1 MYEKEFAKRL
11 YNLRKQQ
18 GVSARSMS
26 LDIGQNEGYI
36 SSIETGKS
44 MPSLYS
50 FFFICEYLNITP
62 KEFFDEESENPAM
75 INDIVKDLKH
85 LDAVQL
91 ETIAALIK
99 TMIKK

>member
-1 MYEKEFAKRL
+1 MEA
-11 YNLRKQQ
+11 
-18 GVSARSMS
+18 
-26 LDIGQNEGYI
+26 
-36 SSIETGKS
+36 
-44 MPSLYS
+44 

>member
-1 MYEKEFAKRL
+1 MYKEFLAQRL
-11 YNLRKQQ
+11 YELRNKK
-18 GVSARSMS
+18 GVSAQSMS
-26 LDIGQNEGYI
+26 LDIGQNHSYI
-36 SSIETGKS
+36 NFIENNKS
-44 MPSLYS
+44 LPSMEA